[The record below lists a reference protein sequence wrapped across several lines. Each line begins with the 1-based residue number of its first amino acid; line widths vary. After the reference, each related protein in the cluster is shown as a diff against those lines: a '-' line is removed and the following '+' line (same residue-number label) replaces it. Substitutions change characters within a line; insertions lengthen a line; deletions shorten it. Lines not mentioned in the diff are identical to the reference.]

1 MVINHFQ
8 NKIANFFGLR
18 IILAASNL
26 NFIASNLN
34 FIESNLKFIASDLNF
49 IASNLNFI
57 ASYPNGYD
65 SMLITAFV
73 TQIIQFILI
82 IRKRNI

>member
-18 IILAASNL
+18 IILAASN
-26 NFIASNLN
+26 
-34 FIESNLKFIASDLNF
+34 LNF